1 VKLFAIVGMHRSGTS
16 TVARILNL
24 LGASLGP
31 EADLMPAQPDNPKG
45 FWESL
50 TVTQLHDD
58 LLYELGG
65 GWQKPPLLEQGWES
79 RPSLLPALERVRAIV
94 SSHFAAADVAAWKDP
109 RGSLLLPLW
118 RRAVPIAGTIFCL
131 RDPAEV
137 AHSLAA
143 RNGMDPERAA
153 ALWLRYV
160 VAAWQNDG
168 ADLIVRFDE
177 AYEQP
182 RELMRRL
189 AAFTGLPKASDL
201 VTEEACQ
208 FVDPTLRHH
217 AGSQPVAGPIMRL
230 ARAAHALLTNQPR
243 EVVTPIF
250 SALSSGWR
258 LEAQFAEEAAA
269 RIALR
274 ADLPPSVVEILKE

>member
-1 VKLFAIVGMHRSGTS
+1 
-16 TVARILNL
+16 
-24 LGASLGP
+24 
-31 EADLMPAQPDNPKG
+31 MPAKPDNPTG

-65 GWQKPPLLEQGWES
+65 GWERPPLLEQGWES
-79 RPSLLPALERVRAIV
+79 HPSVLPALERMRAIV
-94 SSHFAAADVAAWKDP
+94 SSHFAAADVAVWKDP

-118 RRAVPIAGTIFCL
+118 RRVVPIAGTILCV
-131 RDPAEV
+131 RDPDEV

-143 RNGMDPERAA
+143 RSATEPERAA

-160 VAAWQNDG
+160 VAAWQNGG
-168 ADLIVRFDE
+168 AELIVRFDE

-189 AAFTGLPKASDL
+189 AAFTGLPKASDS
-201 VTEEACQ
+201 VTAEVLH
-208 FVDPTLRHH
+208 FVDPALHH
-217 AGSQPVAGPIMRL
+217 YAGSQPSAGPLMRL
-230 ARAAHALLTNQPR
+230 ARAAHTLLTSHPP
-243 EVVTPIF
+243 EVVSPIF

-258 LEAQFAEEAAA
+258 LEAQFAGETAA